1 MRLPLGAKL
10 ASSLAG
16 AAGESAARLPL
27 GAELASLLAG
37 TACGF
42 GAGAGGS
49 SVASGA
55 AELPSF
61 GTAIPGK
68 FGTPPSLEGGAG
80 LEGGPVM
87 APPLCLTMLCTS
99 GAFDFA
105 GGGGGTIS
113 AGSMIQIK
121 LRGIQRGDH
130 GDLNKLMFAQ

>member
-1 MRLPLGAKL
+1 MRLPLGAEL

-16 AAGESAARLPL
+16 AAGESSARLPL
-27 GAELASLLAG
+27 GAELASLSAG
-37 TACGF
+37 TACGLS

-49 SVASGA
+49 PVTSGA

-105 GGGGGTIS
+105 GGGGGTMS
-113 AGSMIQIK
+113 AGSMIQINCEEGK
-121 LRGIQRGDH
+121 GGITGI
-130 GDLNKLMFAQ
+130 